1 MTWAGRLSGM
11 AWGAASALI
20 AAPVGLA
27 LGAFFGYQAGTGKMD
42 QFTAEMLQNHREAT
56 VFGMLRMAR
65 PLGTPGDAVHHWVS
79 EKTGSAGLATAV
91 GGVLGTSVGA
101 LAGAAGGAAVMAKEG
116 NRYGRLWGRNL
127 VKDMLGELPVHPENE
142 AIVQRDYA

>member
-1 MTWAGRLSGM
+1 MAEGVSTW
-11 AWGAASALI
+11 
-20 AAPVGLA
+20 
-27 LGAFFGYQAGTGKMD
+27 
-42 QFTAEMLQNHREAT
+42 LQNT
-56 VFGMLRMAR
+56 LKFFS
-65 PLGTPGDAVHHWVS
+65 PS
-79 EKTGSAGLATAV
+79 ISACLMATAV